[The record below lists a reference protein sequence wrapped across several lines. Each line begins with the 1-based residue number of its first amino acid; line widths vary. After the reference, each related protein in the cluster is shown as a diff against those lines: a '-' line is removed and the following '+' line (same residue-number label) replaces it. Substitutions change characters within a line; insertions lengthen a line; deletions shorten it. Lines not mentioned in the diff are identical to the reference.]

1 MYQIRP
7 GRGRDKIGR
16 VGGTG
21 DGEESCSPGLQVVKV
36 QGGRAC
42 DYPIE
47 IAGEHFGSFDALSPA
62 KGAAEVVR
70 FLVIL
75 AVEEIG

>member
-1 MYQIRP
+1 MYQIRLG
-7 GRGRDKIGR
+7 GRRDEIGR
-16 VGGTG
+16 VGRTG

-42 DYPIE
+42 DYAIE
-47 IAGEHFGSFDALSPA
+47 IAGEHFGSFNALSPA

-70 FLVIL
+70 FLGVL